1 MACLKSWFPKIWAT
15 TKETLCICC
24 NDDDEDT
31 PLEPASQDD
40 VTNANH
46 PMSVRKVYS
55 SHSIPTVPTKDGQ
68 CNPSSTSKTVNRDP
82 RAQVLSTVPAGAQ
95 KEALRQFLGAP
106 ASPRR
111 PLFPA
116 THSSHGGAKMH
127 PHQKEN
133 TDGPRRLP
141 PLPVFKLLHALRE
154 RNEAS
159 NTTRHNNKD
168 SSYEP
173 RDLQPHEIGPKRFTY
188 RLSFANPV
196 ASDDSGNGDQ
206 EDAVTQGNPA
216 QKY

>member
-1 MACLKSWFPKIWAT
+1 
-15 TKETLCICC
+15 
-24 NDDDEDT
+24 
-31 PLEPASQDD
+31 
-40 VTNANH
+40 
-46 PMSVRKVYS
+46 
-55 SHSIPTVPTKDGQ
+55 
-68 CNPSSTSKTVNRDP
+68 
-82 RAQVLSTVPAGAQ
+82 
-95 KEALRQFLGAP
+95 
-106 ASPRR
+106 
-111 PLFPA
+111 
-116 THSSHGGAKMH
+116 MH